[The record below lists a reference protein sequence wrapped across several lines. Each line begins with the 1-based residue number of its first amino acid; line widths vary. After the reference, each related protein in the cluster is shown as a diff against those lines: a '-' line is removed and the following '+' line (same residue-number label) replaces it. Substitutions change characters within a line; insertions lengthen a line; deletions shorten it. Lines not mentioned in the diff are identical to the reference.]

1 MIEQDK
7 VLACVDQS
15 HFADHVTDY
24 AAWAAK
30 RMDAP
35 LELLHTLDRHPE
47 LGNGKDHSG
56 AIGMNSQEI
65 LLTELSQEDEAR
77 SKAARETGR
86 LFLNRLRERATNA
99 GVTELDVR
107 QRHGSLQDT
116 LTAQENSVRLF
127 VLGRRG
133 ESAEVTQRDLGRN
146 VEQVVRALH
155 KPILTVTE
163 GFTEPKRILIAFD
176 GGIITRRGVE
186 MVAASP
192 LFKDLPVHVL
202 MSGEPRADGPKQL
215 DWAKDVLGA
224 AGFDVTPHWL
234 PGDAERVIAQTVT
247 GQGIDM
253 LIMGAYAHSFW
264 RSWLFGSKTTELLRS
279 AKLPTLLLR

>member
-30 RMDAP
+30 RVDAP
-35 LELLHTLDRHPE
+35 LELLHTIERHPE
-47 LGNGKDHSG
+47 LGSGKDHSG
-56 AIGMNSQEI
+56 AIGVNSQEI

-86 LFLNRLRERATNA
+86 LFLNRLRERAAAA
-99 GVTELDVR
+99 GVAELDVR

-116 LTAQENSVRLF
+116 LVAQENNVRLF
-127 VLGRRG
+127 VLGGRG

-163 GFTEPKRILIAFD
+163 GFTESKRAMIAFD
-176 GGIITRRGVE
+176 GGIITRCGVE

-192 LFKDLPVHVL
+192 LFKGLPVHVL
-202 MSGEPRADGPKQL
+202 MSGKPSADATK
-215 DWAKDVLGA
+215 
-224 AGFDVTPHWL
+224 
-234 PGDAERVIAQTVT
+234 
-247 GQGIDM
+247 
-253 LIMGAYAHSFW
+253 
-264 RSWLFGSKTTELLRS
+264 
-279 AKLPTLLLR
+279 